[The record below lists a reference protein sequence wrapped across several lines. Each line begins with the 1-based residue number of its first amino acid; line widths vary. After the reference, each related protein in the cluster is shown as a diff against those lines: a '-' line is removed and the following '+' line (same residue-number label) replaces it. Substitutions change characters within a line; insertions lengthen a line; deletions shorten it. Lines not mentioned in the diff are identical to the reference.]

1 MKKSTF
7 LFLLLSFVGIGM
19 GYWLSNSYEFGLC
32 QANYAAN
39 TFDVSCHQLFDKIG
53 NALFYGMQGLA
64 VIFAL
69 LLLVPTAWQ
78 AWKKFAIWYI
88 PFMFIYFAM
97 YKNEGFFSIPEKDMY
112 AFFTGVY
119 VLISVVIIAISALKR
134 QKKAT

>member
-1 MKKSTF
+1 MQRKLQIS
-7 LFLLLSFVGIGM
+7 LLGLSVVGIGL
-19 GYWLSNSYEFGLC
+19 GYVLFHAYRFGICGVTLFC
-32 QANYAAN
+32 AN
-39 TFDVSCHQLFDKIG
+39 LMDKG

-69 LLLVPTAWQ
+69 LLLVPTAFQ

-97 YKNEGFFSIPEKDMY
+97 YKNEGFFSIPEKDIY

-119 VLISVVIIAISALKR
+119 VLISVVIIAISALIKR
-134 QKKAT
+134 QKKAA